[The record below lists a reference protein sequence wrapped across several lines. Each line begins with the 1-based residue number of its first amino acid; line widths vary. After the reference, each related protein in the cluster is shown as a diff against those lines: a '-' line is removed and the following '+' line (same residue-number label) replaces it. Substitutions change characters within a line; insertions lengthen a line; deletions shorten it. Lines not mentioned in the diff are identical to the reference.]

1 VPKVDEEHKQAR
13 RGQIVEAAIKCFS
26 RKGFHPATMQD
37 ICKEAGLSAGAVYSY
52 FKSKEEII
60 QVMAQT
66 SAEQND
72 AIFASIQQDMP
83 VREALAYIKDIFF
96 RQMLE
101 QPLAQ
106 ECGRMDLMLMGEA
119 LSDPTIMQAYQSN
132 IQRFV
137 EQLSKL
143 IRRGKTRGELK
154 QAVDE
159 HALAS
164 LLFATHQGL
173 MIQMLLNQNVNT
185 KEYDKV
191 MDVMINSLFG

>member
-1 VPKVDEEHKQAR
+1 MPKVDEEHKQAR